1 MSARRK
7 ARKRALDLL
16 YASDLRQVALGELI
30 GYERERTVREPNRAA
45 IWQFAEEILAGVQHH
60 RETIDQILAEHSS
73 WPLDRMPTVDRA
85 LARIAV
91 WEILHQPATPT
102 AVIISEAGE
111 LASEYSTEDSRA
123 FIQGLL
129 GTIAAKTRPQPSA

>member
-16 YASDLRQVALGELI
+16 YASDLRQVPLGELI
-30 GYERERTVREPNRAA
+30 GYERERTALEPDRAA

-129 GTIAAKTRPQPSA
+129 GTIAAKSRPQSSA